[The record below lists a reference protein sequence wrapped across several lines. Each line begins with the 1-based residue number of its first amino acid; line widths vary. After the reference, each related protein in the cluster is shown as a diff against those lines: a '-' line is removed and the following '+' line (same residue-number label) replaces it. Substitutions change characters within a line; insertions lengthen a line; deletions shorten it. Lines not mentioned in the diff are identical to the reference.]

1 MSFFGRFFSSPAVKN
16 ATLIASATGGAFVGA
31 YNPGLGALV
40 EMIGNACY
48 TVETEAGNASTGAQK
63 KAAAKAI
70 IDASAPVSLQV
81 IHAITGK
88 ELAEP
93 SAIAPTLETLID
105 TVVALFHAIGVF
117 PPKTKTPAAETAPA
131 PAETAPSH

>member
-1 MSFFGRFFSSPAVKN
+1 MSFFGRIFSSPAVKN
-16 ATLIASATGGAFVGA
+16 ATLLATAAGGAVVGA

-40 EMIGNACY
+40 EMVGNACY

-70 IDASAPVSLQV
+70 IDVSAPVTLQV
-81 IHAITGK
+81 IKSITGK

-93 SAIAPTLETLID
+93 TSIAANLDALID
-105 TVVALFHAIGVF
+105 NVVALFHSIGVF
-117 PPKTKTPAAETAPA
+117 APKTTPAAAPAPA
-131 PAETAPSH
+131 PAETTPSH